1 MKKIIRRIEMALIFL
16 VIVAI
21 AAIPV
26 NSGFFPMPFSG
37 RVEGPYVENLIIQ
50 VTNIRTGLFLTTKTT
65 QAGEWLI
72 DWDRDTARTGDQFS
86 IAVKDCDTASCKAIV
101 TFNNEPE
108 IFTVLEIYDACVC
121 PICVCPKC
129 VCPACTY
136 EDIDYK
142 KVGITGVISLVIA
155 LMLFMGG
162 GLKIYKKRT
171 GAIAAH
177 HKHRGIRGYH
187 DFNTL
192 HNNVKYRH
200 ARFRDDPLKFAK
212 DIKKIEEQG
221 GLI

>member
-1 MKKIIRRIEMALIFL
+1 MKNITRKIEMALIFL
-16 VIVAI
+16 IITVIV
-21 AAIPV
+21 AIPV
-26 NSGFFPMPFSG
+26 NSGFFPMHFSG
-37 RVEGPYVENLIIQ
+37 RVEGPFVENLIIQ
-50 VTNIRTGLFLTTKTT
+50 VTNIRTGSYLTTKTT
-65 QAGEWLI
+65 SSGEWLI
-72 DWDRDTARTGDQFS
+72 DWDRDTARTGDQFK
-86 IAVKDCDTASCKAIV
+86 IEVKNCDTESCKAIV

-108 IFTVLEIYDACVC
+108 IFTVLQIYDSCVC
-121 PICVCPKC
+121 PECPVCS
-129 VCPACTY
+129 Y
-136 EDIDYK
+136 EDVDYK
-142 KVGITGVISLVIA
+142 KVGITGVISLVIG
-155 LMLFMGG
+155 LMIFMGG

-200 ARFRDDPLKFAK
+200 ARFKDNPLKFAK